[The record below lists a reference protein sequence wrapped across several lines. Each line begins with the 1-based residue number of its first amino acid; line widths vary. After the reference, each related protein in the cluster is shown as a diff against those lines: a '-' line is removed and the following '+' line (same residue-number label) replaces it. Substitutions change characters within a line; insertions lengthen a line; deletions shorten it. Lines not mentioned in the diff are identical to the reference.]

1 MNALEA
7 VTTHKARF
15 SELADLPAD
24 VLLMFAQEI
33 AREQQQHENEEKQRH
48 CAVCFALLTDEDIKA
63 SEPNHF
69 HRTCK
74 DHEAHRTAFD
84 LSRVRA
90 TYGIGHWV
98 KFPPF
103 WKL

>member
-7 VTTHKARF
+7 VTTHKQRF
-15 SELADLPAD
+15 TELADLPAD

-33 AREQQQHENEEKQRH
+33 AREEQQHANAEKVNH
-48 CAVCFALLTDEDIKA
+48 CAVCFCLLTDDNRGE
-63 SEPNHF
+63 SEATDF

-74 DHEAHRTAFD
+74 DHEAHRKAFD